1 MILNGVNNETR
12 IKVSGRQRE
21 WSFRNCTHTYVGHM
35 SAEKALAYGLIDKII
50 DKR

>member
-21 WSFRNCTHTYVGHM
+21 WSFRNCIPSIQEHQPN
-35 SAEKALAYGLIDKII
+35 GLIDKII
-50 DKR
+50 DQR

>member
-1 MILNGVNNETR
+1 MILNGMNNETR

-21 WSFRNCTHTYVGHM
+21 WSFRNNYM
-35 SAEKALAYGLIDKII
+35 SAQEALAYGLIDKII

>member
-1 MILNGVNNETR
+1 MILNGVNDETR
-12 IKVSGRQRE
+12 IKSKREAVGNGVSG
-21 WSFRNCTHTYVGHM
+21 TALMHM